1 MTATAAEKARF
12 VRDLTKELREENLAV
27 FAGAGL
33 SVSAGFVNWSELL
46 RPIAEDLDLDIDRE
60 AADLISLAQ
69 YHCNVNSGNRSKL
82 NQLLID
88 QFCKNAKLTDNH
100 RILARLPINTYWTTN
115 YDSLIETAL
124 SDSGKVPDV
133 KYANEHL
140 AHTKR
145 KRDAVVYKMHGDAN
159 HPSKAVLTKDDY
171 EKYHVDMQPF
181 LYALSGDLVSKA
193 FLFLGFSFSDQN
205 LDYILSRV
213 RISFNKNQRQY
224 NCILRTVKKEVGE
237 DEADYEYRKRKQEL
251 FIQDLLRFDIKT
263 LLVDEY
269 SEVTD
274 ILREIEKLYRRKTV
288 FISGAAHEYSP
299 YDKDE
304 ACQFVYKLS
313 QDLVK
318 SDFKIVSGFGLGIG
332 SSVIVGALDH
342 VYMADGGKAEEHLIL
357 RPFPQ
362 DHAHGGNL
370 SVLWTDYRKD
380 MILHAGI
387 ALSLFGNKLDGDQI
401 IPSNGMREEFEIAK
415 AEGLFLLPV
424 GATGFMAKELW
435 EEVRDSFDQ
444 LNGLHDEKIKENFD
458 LLGTDDMD
466 LNFIHG
472 HIMTILKLLCK

>member
-181 LYALSGDLVSKA
+181 LYA
-193 FLFLGFSFSDQN
+193 
-205 LDYILSRV
+205 
-213 RISFNKNQRQY
+213 
-224 NCILRTVKKEVGE
+224 C
-237 DEADYEYRKRKQEL
+237 
-251 FIQDLLRFDIKT
+251 LLYT
-263 LLVDEY
+263 
-269 SEVTD
+269 
-274 ILREIEKLYRRKTV
+274 
-288 FISGAAHEYSP
+288 SP
-299 YDKDE
+299 
-304 ACQFVYKLS
+304 S
-313 QDLVK
+313 
-318 SDFKIVSGFGLGIG
+318 
-332 SSVIVGALDH
+332 
-342 VYMADGGKAEEHLIL
+342 
-357 RPFPQ
+357 P
-362 DHAHGGNL
+362 
-370 SVLWTDYRKD
+370 
-380 MILHAGI
+380 
-387 ALSLFGNKLDGDQI
+387 
-401 IPSNGMREEFEIAK
+401 
-415 AEGLFLLPV
+415 
-424 GATGFMAKELW
+424 
-435 EEVRDSFDQ
+435 RDR
-444 LNGLHDEKIKENFD
+444 L
-458 LLGTDDMD
+458 
-466 LNFIHG
+466 
-472 HIMTILKLLCK
+472 